1 MRKALLIVACVCLVA
16 GAVSAIEIVLKD
28 GTVIV
33 AESYRVNGSYLM
45 LETADGQHL
54 AYDVADVDLAALS
67 AAEAAAAA
75 ASAEA
80 ANQPPAET
88 LSSGRR
94 LKNPAEIDEAAS
106 GSPTISD
113 RDVKH
118 VRGSGVQGE
127 EEASEEGSGA
137 EADAGGVP
145 AGFQQGGGVVLN
157 GLRVTPAGEGR
168 WQVEG
173 EVVNRSADP
182 VENVRIQLETMP
194 TGGGEP
200 WRGEVAVATFLGPNQ
215 SAPFSHGFAAEVAS
229 GQVQPNM
236 RASVIWMRQ
245 ETKTVPD
252 YGRNA
257 PHPSNLPLNRGSV
270 GGAEPVATPIM

>member
-1 MRKALLIVACVCLVA
+1 
-16 GAVSAIEIVLKD
+16 VSAVEIVLKD

-33 AESYRVNGSYLM
+33 AESYRLNGSYMM
-45 LETADGQHL
+45 LEMADGRHV
-54 AYDVADVDLAALS
+54 AYDVADVDLEALN
-67 AAEAAAAA
+67 AAEAAA

-94 LKNPAEIDEAAS
+94 LKSPSEIDETAS

-118 VRGSGVQGE
+118 IRGSGVQGD
-127 EEASEEGSGA
+127 EEAEEEGSGA
-137 EADAGGVP
+137 DEAAGGVP

-182 VENVRIQLETMP
+182 VENVRVQLETMP

-200 WRGEVAVATFLGPNQ
+200 WRGEVAVAAFLGPNE

-245 ETKTVPD
+245 ETKTVPN